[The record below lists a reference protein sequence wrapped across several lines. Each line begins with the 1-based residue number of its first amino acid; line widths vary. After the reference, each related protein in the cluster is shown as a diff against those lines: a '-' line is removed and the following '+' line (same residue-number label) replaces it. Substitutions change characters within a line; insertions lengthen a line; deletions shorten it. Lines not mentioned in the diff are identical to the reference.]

1 MNQNQPKEGSWDLII
16 KPQSSLFS
24 FNLKEL
30 IRSKDLIEMLV
41 KRDVITLY
49 KQTILGPIWY
59 LIQPVLTTVMFMFI
73 FGNIAKIPTDGIPQ
87 PLFYMAGVICWTY
100 FAECLTR
107 TSDTF
112 LANQAIFGKV
122 YFPRLA
128 VPISITIANLLKFF
142 IQLVLFIGI
151 YAFYVIKGNVVSPNL
166 YGLLFPFL
174 LVLLAGLGLGFGILV
189 SSMTTKYRDLKF
201 LIAFGVQLWMYI
213 TPIAYPLSEAKAR
226 FAEFSWVISINP
238 VSPIIE
244 AFKFGL
250 LGAGDFTWGSL
261 IYSTVFTI
269 VLLLSGI
276 LIFNKVERNFM
287 DVV

>member
-1 MNQNQPKEGSWDLII
+1 MNQTRQKEENWDLII

-24 FNLKEL
+24 LNLKE
-30 IRSKDLIEMLV
+30 IIQSKDLIEMFV

-49 KQTILGPIWY
+49 KQTILGPVWY
-59 LIQPVLTTVMFMFI
+59 LIQPALTTIMFMFI
-73 FGNIAKIPTDGIPQ
+73 FGNIAQIPTDGIPQ

-100 FAECLTR
+100 FSECLTR
-107 TSDTF
+107 TSETF
-112 LANQAIFGKV
+112 LTNQAIFGKV

-142 IQLVLFIGI
+142 IQLLLFIGI
-151 YAFYVIKGNVVSPNL
+151 YVYYGIKGNSVAPNL
-166 YGLLFPFL
+166 YGFLFPL
-174 LVLLAGLGLGFGILV
+174 LVLLLAGQGLGFGILI

-201 LIAFGVQLWMYI
+201 LVSFGVQLWMYI
-213 TPIAYPLSEAKAR
+213 TPIAYPLSEVKAR
-226 FAEFSWVISINP
+226 FAEYSWIVSLNP

-244 AFKFGL
+244 AFRYGMF
-250 LGAGDFTWGSL
+250 GAGDFTWASL
-261 IYSTVFTI
+261 AYSTIFTV

-276 LIFNKVERNFM
+276 MIFNKVERGFM